1 MDASAVSV
9 GAASVPVTE
18 VSFYHLQRAGLD
30 RALPKLLEKVLE
42 RRKRALL
49 VAGSEDRVAAI
60 NATLW
65 TFDPAS
71 FLPHGSKADGFA
83 SEQPVFLTADA
94 GENPNG
100 AQVLVLVD
108 GAASGDLGRFER
120 VLDIVDGKD
129 PDAVADA
136 RERWQALT
144 AAGHALTYW
153 QQTEAGGWEKRG

>member
-1 MDASAVSV
+1 MV
-9 GAASVPVTE
+9 E
-18 VSFYHLQRAGLD
+18 VSFYHLQRAGLE
-30 RALPKLLEKVLE
+30 RAVPKLLEKVVELK
-42 RRKRALL
+42 KRALL
-49 VAGSEDRVAAI
+49 VAGSEDRVEAIKAA
-60 NATLW
+60 LW

-83 SEQPVFLTADA
+83 AEQPVFLTTDA

-108 GAASGDLGRFER
+108 SAAPGDLGRFER
-120 VLDIVDGKD
+120 VLDIFDGKD
-129 PDAVADA
+129 SDAVAAA